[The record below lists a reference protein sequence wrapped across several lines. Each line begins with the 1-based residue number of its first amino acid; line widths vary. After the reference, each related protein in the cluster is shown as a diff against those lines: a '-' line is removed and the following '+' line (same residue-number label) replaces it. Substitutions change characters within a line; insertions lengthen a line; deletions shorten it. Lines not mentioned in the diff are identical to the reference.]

1 MLKSLSIQNYALI
14 NQLTIDFSSGLS
26 IITGETGA
34 GKSIL
39 LGALGLVLGNRA
51 DTNSL
56 KDTSKKCVVEA
67 QLSIANYNLN
77 SFFDSVDLD
86 YESNTIIRRE
96 ILPSG
101 KSRAFVNDTPVTLAV
116 LNQLKSKLIDV
127 HSQHQ
132 TMQLSDA
139 SFQFLILDAL
149 AKNESKIASYRRGL
163 KQLNIFRN
171 EMDALQAKQREAN
184 QQYDYNLHL
193 YNELV
198 EAQLKEE
205 EQADLEERIEKLN
218 NVEDIKLSLS
228 EALALGINDEIGI
241 QNLLNTAQNSL
252 RKIAA
257 FSKEYEEISNRIT
270 SVKIEFDDIISELEN
285 ASENVDSNPNELE
298 ELNDRL
304 QLIYNLQKKHYVNT
318 IPELLVIQEDLDEK
332 VGHVENA
339 EEIISQK
346 QAEINEVSEKLDA
359 VADMISKARTK
370 VIPKLQKQLEYLL
383 SELGMPNACFLITIT
398 ATENY
403 HTNGKDSLS
412 FLFSANKGGSFGE
425 LKKVASGGELS
436 RIMLSVKKVLS
447 ENTQLPTILFD
458 EIDTGVSGEVS
469 NKIAAIMQQ
478 MSENMQVITITHL
491 PQIAAKGNQHYKVY
505 KEEVNG
511 VTTTN
516 LKQLSEDERIVE
528 IAEMLSG
535 KNISDSAITHAKE
548 LLN

>member
-1 MLKSLSIQNYALI
+1 LLKSLSIQNYALI

-56 KDTSKKCVVEA
+56 KDTSKKCIVEA
-67 QLSIANYNLN
+67 QLSIANYNLD
-77 SFFDSVDLD
+77 SFFDSLDLD

-101 KSRAFVNDTPVTLAV
+101 KSRAFVNDTPVTLSV

-139 SFQFLILDAL
+139 SFQFIILDAL
-149 AKNESKIASYRRGL
+149 AKNEPKIASYRRGL

-171 EMDALQAKQREAN
+171 EMDALQVKQREAN

-193 YNELV
+193 YNELI
-198 EAQLKEE
+198 EAQLKED

-228 EALALGINDEIGI
+228 EALALGINDEVGI
-241 QNLLNTAQNSL
+241 QNSLNSIQNSL
-252 RKIAA
+252 QKIAP
-257 FSKEYEEISNRIT
+257 FSKGYEEVSNRIT
-270 SVKIEFDDIISELEN
+270 SVKIEFDDIISELEK

-304 QLIYNLQKKHYVNT
+304 QLIYNLQKKHSVNT
-318 IPELLVIQEDLDEK
+318 VPELLAIQEDLDKK
-332 VGHVENA
+332 VGQVENA

-346 QAEINEVSEKLDA
+346 QAKIDEVSEKLDT
-359 VADMISKARTK
+359 VADMISKGRTK

-383 SELGMPNACFLITIT
+383 SELGMPNARFLITIT

-403 HTNGKDSLS
+403 HTNGKDSLD

-535 KNISDSAITHAKE
+535 KDISDSAMIHAKE

>member
-1 MLKSLSIQNYALI
+1 MLTSLSIQNYALI
-14 NQLTIDFSSGLS
+14 DQLSIDFTKGLS

-56 KDTSKKCVVEA
+56 KDTSRKCVVEA
-67 QLSIANYNLN
+67 QLGISNYNLN

-86 YESNTIIRRE
+86 YEAETIIRRE

-132 TMQLSDA
+132 TMQLSD
-139 SFQFLILDAL
+139 SGFQFSILDAL
-149 AKNESKIASYRRGL
+149 GKNDQKIASYQRGL
-163 KQLNIFRN
+163 KQLTIFRK
-171 EMDALQAKQREAN
+171 EMEVLQTKQREAN

-198 EAQLKEE
+198 EAKLKDD
-205 EQADLEERIEKLN
+205 EQSDLEERIEKLN
-218 NVEDIKLSLS
+218 NIEDIQLNLS
-228 EALALGINDEIGI
+228 EAVHVSTTDDVGLQSSLNRLENKL
-241 QNLLNTAQNSL
+241 QN
-252 RKIAA
+252 IAP
-257 FSKEYEEISNRIT
+257 FSKEYEALSNRVT
-270 SVKIEFDDIISELEN
+270 SVKIEFDDIVSELEN
-285 ASENVDSNPNELE
+285 AAETVDSNPNELE

-318 IPELLVIQEDLDEK
+318 IPELITIQRDLEEK
-332 VGHVENA
+332 VGQVENA
-339 EEIISQK
+339 EEIINQK
-346 QAEINEVSEKLDA
+346 QAQIDVVAKKLDE
-359 VADMISKARTK
+359 VAALISKSRAK
-370 VIPKLQKQLEYLL
+370 VIPKLQKQLAYLL
-383 SELGMPNACFLITIT
+383 SELGMPNARFSITINP
-398 ATENY
+398 TEKY
-403 HTNGKDSLS
+403 FTTGKDALE

-478 MSENMQVITITHL
+478 MSQNMQVITITHL